1 MNKKLLLLGL
11 LLGFAFSATA
21 QLDMKRNFRQA
32 YEDGIRSMDGK
43 PGDAYWQNRSDYQIE
58 ASIDPATRILSG
70 TETITYTNNSPDSL
84 NRLTIRL
91 YQDIMKKGNAR
102 DRRIPAEDLTDG
114 VMLSRVAING
124 TEVDISKPSSI
135 PSRYNRG
142 PAPRVRRTGTNLFL
156 RLDEKVAT
164 GKQVKIEIDW
174 SFIIPKNNRMRMG
187 TYGPAS
193 FFVAYWYP
201 QIAVYDD
208 IDGWDRTN
216 YMGTVEMYNDFGDFE
231 VALTMPDSVMVWGTG
246 VLQNAA
252 EVLAEPQLERYKQAW
267 KSDEVVRIVTKEDQD
282 NGDFLQ
288 EGENGSLTWK
298 YKAEYV
304 PDFAFGVS
312 ESFLWDGCSIEVEP
326 GRRVFT
332 DAAYR
337 PEGQF
342 YDQAAAT
349 ARITVK
355 DLSEKVPAV
364 PYPFPSITVFNGS
377 GGMEFPMI
385 VNDGPVRSEFG
396 LLTLTHHEIAHSYFP
411 FYMGINERKY
421 AWMDEGWAQFM
432 PNDLTRT
439 LHPTSQNP
447 LRWTAMSVS
456 ASSGKD
462 TEVPLMTPS
471 LLTGSGYGNHAY
483 SKPAVAYNTLRDML
497 GHDEFIK
504 AMQHYID
511 QWHGKHPVPYDF
523 FNSFN
528 TATGK
533 NLNWFWEPWFFQTI
547 EPDLALTDVKVKGG
561 SLSAIVRNVGGLPVP
576 AHITVTFDDFSTEE
590 IHHTAMVWENSDELK
605 IKKKFDKKIKIVAV
619 GGETIPETN
628 RNDNRWKKSK

>member
-21 QLDMKRNFRQA
+21 QLDMKRNFREA
-32 YEDGIRSMDGK
+32 YQQNTRSMDGK
-43 PGDAYWQNRSDYQIE
+43 PGKAYWQNRSDYQIQ
-58 ASIDPATRILSG
+58 ASIDPATRVLSG
-70 TETITYTNNSPDSL
+70 SETITYTNNSPDSL
-84 NRLTIRL
+84 SSLTIRL
-91 YQDIMKKGNAR
+91 YQDIMKKGNSR
-102 DRRIPAEDLTDG
+102 DSRIPAEDVTDG

-124 TEVDISKPSSI
+124 TEIDVSSPSSV

-142 PAPRVRRTGTNLFL
+142 PAPKVRRTGTNLFL
-156 RLDEKVAT
+156 RLDDKLSTGQQIKV
-164 GKQVKIEIDW
+164 EIDW
-174 SFIIPKNNRMRMG
+174 NFIIPQNNRLRMG

-201 QIAVYDD
+201 QVAVYDD
-208 IDGWDRTN
+208 IDGWDRN
-216 YMGTVEMYNDFGDFE
+216 DYLGTVEMYNDFGDFE
-231 VALTMPDSVMVWGTG
+231 VEITMPDSVMVWGTG

-252 EVLAEPQLERYKQAW
+252 EVLAPTQLERYKKAW
-267 KSDEVVRIVTKEDQD
+267 ESDEVVRIVTAEDQD
-282 NGDFLQ
+282 NDNFLQ
-288 EGENGSLTWK
+288 KGENGDLTWK

-337 PEGQF
+337 PGGDF

-349 ARITVK
+349 ARVVVK
-355 DLSEKVPAV
+355 DLSEEIPAV
-364 PYPFPSITVFNGS
+364 PYPFPSVTVFNGS

-385 VNDGPVRSEFG
+385 VNDGPVRSYFG

-432 PNDLTRT
+432 PNDLTRK
-439 LHPTSQNP
+439 LAEDSPNP
-447 LRWTAMSVS
+447 LMWTAMSVS
-456 ASSGKD
+456 ASSGRD
-462 TEVPLMTPS
+462 TEVPLMVPS
-471 LLTGSGYGNHAY
+471 LMTGDGYGNHAY
-483 SKPAVAYNTLRDML
+483 SKPAMAYNTLRDML
-497 GHDEFIK
+497 GHEEFIK

-511 QWHGKHPVPYDF
+511 NWHGKHPVPYDF
-523 FNSFN
+523 FYSFN

-533 NLNWFWEPWFFQTI
+533 NLDWFWKPWFFETV

-561 SLSAIVRNVGGLPVP
+561 SLSANIRNVGGLPVP
-576 AHITVTFDDFSTEE
+576 AHITITFDDFSTEE
-590 IHHTAMVWENSDELK
+590 IHHTARVWEKSDVLA
-605 IKKKFDKKIKIVAV
+605 IKHKFDKKIKIIAV

-628 RNDNRWKKSK
+628 REDNRWKQK